1 MRTFLAVAAILAWL
15 FAAMLLFAPAA
26 FYEPVGITLTPL
38 LATVAQAHGA
48 TLFGLGVVNWLARK
62 ADPRGVVAIL
72 TGNLVVQLLSL
83 GVVVRTWSLNPD
95 AKALPGA
102 VIHIVLGSLF
112 GYFLIRARRA
122 EVQGREAVPLSHAR
136 QA

>member
-1 MRTFLAVAAILAWL
+1 MRVFLAAAAILAWV
-15 FAAMLLFAPAA
+15 FAAMLLLAPAA

-48 TLFGLGVVNWLARK
+48 TLFGLGVVNWLARN
-62 ADPRGVVAIL
+62 ADRRGMLAVL
-72 TGNLVVQLLSL
+72 TGNLVVQALSL

-102 VIHIVLGSLF
+102 MIHIVLGALCA
-112 GYFLIRARRA
+112 YFLLRARRA
-122 EVQGREAVPLSHAR
+122 EVQPGEVVATPV
-136 QA
+136 